1 MIFICIFRIFF
12 GNKHSYLCL
21 FSSLSP
27 SVSSVNMSDL
37 QADVLGK
44 HERGDTDDDDASVE
58 KQPKVEESDDDFG
71 PMPLPASEA
80 PSGKKKKRKGTG
92 ILFPDYC

>member
-1 MIFICIFRIFF
+1 
-12 GNKHSYLCL
+12 
-21 FSSLSP
+21 
-27 SVSSVNMSDL
+27 MSES
-37 QADVLGK
+37 QADILGK
-44 HERGDTDDDDASVE
+44 HERDDMDNDDALVE

-71 PMPLPASEA
+71 PMPLPASD

>member
-1 MIFICIFRIFF
+1 MFIFVLVFYSFLLHYF
-12 GNKHSYLCL
+12 
-21 FSSLSP
+21 
-27 SVSSVNMSDL
+27 NMSDL
-37 QADVLGK
+37 RADILGK
-44 HERGDTDDDDASVE
+44 HECDAMEDDDVFVE

-92 ILFPDYC
+92 ILSPDYC

>member
-1 MIFICIFRIFF
+1 
-12 GNKHSYLCL
+12 
-21 FSSLSP
+21 
-27 SVSSVNMSDL
+27 MSDL

-44 HERGDTDDDDASVE
+44 HERDDMDDDDASVE
-58 KQPKVEESDDDFG
+58 KQPKVEESDDDSG

-92 ILFPDYC
+92 TLLPGYCLLLSPQNVYKNAFLSWVLVFSSPTP